1 MLFIKNC
8 VFGKVLMLEKNINEK
23 EIKEDEAGQKQEIVE
38 EEERPSV
45 RSFVSDLGKVIIV
58 AVIAMLLFRYF
69 IAEPFIV
76 SGASMVPTYQNKQY
90 LVINKLG
97 YRFSKPER
105 GDVIVFRFPQN
116 TKEFFI
122 KRIIALPEEK
132 VKVENG
138 RVIVYNSEHP
148 EGKVLDEPYLP
159 KEDVT
164 FGDSKMV
171 TLGSDE
177 YYVLGDNRLQSS
189 DSRLWGILPAEDIVG
204 KVLVRVFPP
213 SDFKFITD
221 PTYKF

>member
-1 MLFIKNC
+1 MFKKNIKNSD
-8 VFGKVLMLEKNINEK
+8 GLAASEKNS
-23 EIKEDEAGQKQEIVE
+23 EDLEEA
-38 EEERPSV
+38 RPSV
-45 RSFVSDLGKVIIV
+45 GSFVTDLVKVLVV

-97 YRFSKPER
+97 YRLHKPER

-122 KRIIALPEEK
+122 KRIIGLPGEK

-138 RVIVYNSEHP
+138 HVVIYNEEHP
-148 EGKVLDEPYLP
+148 AGEVLNEPYLE
-159 KEDVT
+159 KQNIT
-164 FGDSKMV
+164 FGDSKIV

-177 YYVLGDNRLQSS
+177 YFVLGDNRSQSS
-189 DSRLWGILPAEDIVG
+189 DSRLWGILPANDIVG
-204 KVLVRVFPP
+204 KVFMRVFPP
-213 SDFKFITD
+213 REFKFITD
-221 PTYKF
+221 PVYP